1 MTEIFKLLGTIAI
14 DASQAHSEMDNTT
27 EKTRVFSE
35 NVNKYFNKIVATAA
49 TVFSAKALKDFAK
62 SCVEAYADIAAEE
75 SAFSQVM
82 GDYAEN
88 AQYKLD
94 AVAEKTGVISSR
106 LTPYMTSLTAKFKGL
121 GYGVDEA
128 TTLAAEGLTL
138 AADAAAFNNMSLD
151 EAMSHFNSFI
161 NGSYEGGEAIK
172 LFANDTQMAMWA
184 VEKGLVGSTEA
195 WSKLDEATKQ
205 SARMQYAQE
214 AYGKMGVSGQ
224 SLLEAGSYQNQ
235 IQNLEELWE
244 RFKAIIGEPIL
255 ENVVLPIVTKL
266 TEFLQ
271 WCEENPEVLEKVF
284 GALGEAVGSFSETM
298 FDGAITFF
306 KWIIENEGVLT
317 GVLTAIGLAFAGI
330 ALATHP
336 ILTALAAIA
345 SFVLWMASSYD
356 ERHDEYIAGVEQN
369 KTTADR
375 NAGKYAHWTD
385 AQKDAAYDYLYAHDG
400 GFDTAAEVEAMKA
413 AGLTQADVDEYRADV
428 SAALAEGDYSITI
441 EDTWFDEATESQLQE
456 QCDNMHPE
464 VTVAAN
470 FDPSS
475 MVSTYDSLG
484 AYYASGGTEMPGY
497 NADGSHANGLDR
509 VPRDGYRAILH
520 KDEAVLRASEASVWR
535 NRGGMGDT
543 SRLEG
548 LMQQLI
554 GLFGQVAANTGRG
567 QTVVLDSGALVGQML
582 PAIDSGLGA
591 FASRKGR
598 RNG

>member
-49 TVFSAKALKDFAK
+49 TVFSAKAIKDFAK

-214 AYGKMGVSGQ
+214 AYGKMGASGQ

-244 RFKAIIGEPIL
+244 RFKAVIGEPIL

-284 GALGEAVGSFSETM
+284 GALSEAVGSFSETM

-356 ERHDEYIAGVEQN
+356 ERHQEYIDGAEQN
-369 KTTADR
+369 QEKSVADR
-375 NAGKYAHWTD
+375 NAGKYAGWTD
-385 AQKDAAYDYLYAHDG
+385 EQKDAALDYLYGADIQ
-400 GFDTAAEVEAMKA
+400 DSKWMANASNAMRD
-413 AGLTQADVDEYRADV
+413 AGLSDDDIRMYQEDV
-428 SAALAEGDYSITI
+428 SSALAEGDYYVTI
-441 EDTWFDEATESQLQE
+441 EDTWFSETTGEELNTQLADMGLEA
-456 QCDNMHPE
+456 P
-464 VTVAAN
+464 VTLVP
-470 FDPSS
+470 DYTD
-475 MVSTYDSLG
+475 VQ
-484 AYYASGGTEMPGY
+484 AYVNSGGTVIPDAT
-497 NADGSHANGLDR
+497 ADGSHASGLDR
-509 VPRDGYRAILH
+509 VPFDGYRAILH
-520 KDEAVLRASEASVWR
+520 KDEAVLRASDASVWR